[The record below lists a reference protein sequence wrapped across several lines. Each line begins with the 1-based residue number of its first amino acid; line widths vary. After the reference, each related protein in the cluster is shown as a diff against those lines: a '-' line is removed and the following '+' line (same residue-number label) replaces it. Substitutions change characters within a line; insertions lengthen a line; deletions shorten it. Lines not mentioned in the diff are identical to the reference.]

1 MEPQTTLP
9 KRKPVV
15 VAVALALV
23 GGCGGGSPT
32 QPPVT
37 TPPTT
42 LAPTPSPT
50 PTATP
55 TPAATSCRYG
65 MGTVDTSCGRHS
77 PTFLEDVD
85 GAINLLGQQHPE
97 LFNPSDSAGT
107 GQWRVLDAERYY
119 AGVIANL
126 QAKDYCAGFDFQN
139 VQVKNSNSFSEDYDI
154 LLADGHVRRGSSS
167 YRQTCQPASFPLD
180 PKEVIDSIRVAF
192 FGFRC
197 PDDVAV
203 PNNGSNRL
211 PVGCT
216 GNVTATPKNKDNEDV
231 DPRIHGTQIAWTF
244 ELESGKPAELINYPD
259 QPFNKSV
266 VGLAV
271 GNFTLCAI
279 VKEVQGCLHGE
290 VLPPTPR

>member
-1 MEPQTTLP
+1 MT
-9 KRKPVV
+9 RKPDRLVL
-15 VAVALALV
+15 ALAV
-23 GGCGGGSPT
+23 IAGCGGGSPT
-32 QPPVT
+32 VPPVT
-37 TPPTT
+37 TPTA
-42 LAPTPSPT
+42 APTPTPT
-50 PTATP
+50 PSATP
-55 TPAATSCRYG
+55 TPSTTSCRYG
-65 MGTVDTSCGRHS
+65 MGTIDASCSRDS
-77 PTFLEDVD
+77 PTFIGDVD

-97 LFNPSDSAGT
+97 LFNFDDTAGP
-107 GQWRVLDAERYY
+107 GAWRVLDADQYF

-126 QAKDYCAGFDFQN
+126 QARDYCAGFDLQN
-139 VQVKNSNSFSEDYDI
+139 LQVKNSNTYSEDYDI
-154 LLADGHVRRGSSS
+154 LLSSGFVRRGASS
-167 YRQTCQPASFPLD
+167 YRQTCSPANFPLD
-180 PKEVIDSIRVAF
+180 PRDLIASVRVAF

-203 PNNGSNRL
+203 PNNGANRL

-216 GNVTATPKNKDNEDV
+216 GNVTATPKNRENQDV

-244 ELESGKPAELINYPD
+244 ELESGRPAELISYPD

-290 VLPPTPR
+290 VVTPTPR